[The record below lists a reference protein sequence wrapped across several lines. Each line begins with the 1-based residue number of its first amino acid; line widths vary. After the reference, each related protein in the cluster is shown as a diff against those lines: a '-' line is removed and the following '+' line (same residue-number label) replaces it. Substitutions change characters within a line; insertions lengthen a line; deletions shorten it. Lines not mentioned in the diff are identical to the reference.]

1 MLFIDADELR
11 KKGNIV
17 LLGGG
22 VILDGITEELLKV
35 LDNIEDVATD
45 PEKNRKIK
53 IEFTIKPNYN
63 RDKVS
68 ISCDVSSTLAA
79 KNVLQMRMNLEK
91 AIDDE
96 GRLIT
101 MREDLE
107 CVAEGQTTIDGEVIQ
122 GESVEIHE
130 SEKATI
136 VDADFVEKNNTP
148 EEDDF
153 AQDEML
159 TEDFMEVF
167 DNYETEQP
175 TLL

>member
-91 AIDDE
+91 AID
-96 GRLIT
+96 
-101 MREDLE
+101 
-107 CVAEGQTTIDGEVIQ
+107 GEVIQ

-136 VDADFVEKNNTP
+136 VDADFVEKDTAP
-148 EEDDF
+148 EEEDF